1 MSNSQQ
7 MPTVISEKEHLNALI
22 WKQPYCKPNTCLEV
36 CPLNMTWIKKWIT
49 RVTYSMKI
57 SHGTVSLHLWRLGWW
72 PQPTSWSSSIDS
84 QGLVGFKATNW
95 IFTSKTRKKPGSVRT
110 GNSCRSHQ
118 HILRMRF
125 SRSNIKQPKTGY
137 MMLHDLNPNMD
148 FPNSQSVLV
157 RKKS

>member
-95 IFTSKTRKKPGSVRT
+95 IFTSKTRKNLGQFALEIPVVRT
-110 GNSCRSHQ
+110 NIFLEWDSVDQISSSQKQVTWCYM
-118 HILRMRF
+118 ILIQIWIF
-125 SRSNIKQPKTGY
+125 QIVN
-137 MMLHDLNPNMD
+137 LC
-148 FPNSQSVLV
+148 
-157 RKKS
+157 